1 MTLKI
6 RCNSF
11 DLALIFLL
19 LLSVLLYSTQA
30 ISINAQ
36 PSDQNPNK
44 KEDKNDGD
52 ITTIKTTIN
61 LNNIDIK
68 NHDQLKLVSYLN
80 GEGQTTYID
89 LKESK
94 NKINLQDNSLTV
106 NLKFNKSNDISQV
119 KFDDEYYVC
128 GYVIYKDK
136 FAIANTESN
145 LTLYDCDE
153 GNISLTSTD
162 KDSVKLFNTLKKF
175 NKSSLIYK
183 TKGNQS
189 IIKEIPQE
197 VKFNIDVP
205 IHDNKNIND
214 MYVVAMI
221 KGENQ
226 IKKIYAQNEI
236 EKGDKKSTSER
247 LSIPFTFDRKTELG
261 LIEPGDMFFACVTS
275 EEFPGKNSDCEK
287 RIITDLSKTGN
298 PICPRYDTYC
308 R

>member
-94 NKINLQDNSLTV
+94 NKINLQDNSLTL
-106 NLKFNKSNDISQV
+106 NLKFNKINDISQV
-119 KFDDEYYVC
+119 KFDDEYFVC
-128 GYVIYKDK
+128 GYVIDKDK
-136 FAIANTESN
+136 FAIASTESN
-145 LTLYDCDE
+145 PTLYDCDE

-162 KDSVKLFNTLKKF
+162 KDSVKLFYTLNKF

-183 TKGNQS
+183 TKSNQS

-226 IKKIYAQNEI
+226 IKKIYVQNEI

-275 EEFPGKNSDCEK
+275 DEFPGKNSDCEK

-308 R
+308 K